1 MKQTIGVI
9 GSTGDLGAQLLQRL
23 RDRDFEVRECAPSL
37 NNSITINDIAAQ
49 CDIVHFCA
57 PLAALTQLTAIPKG
71 IIILHDSVMSSSKQ
85 ASERFL
91 ESNGAVV
98 HMLMNDQQS
107 VVVARDMPHS
117 QPIAEHMAA
126 LECVPHFMTVR
137 EHDTMIARTQGPL
150 ALLCETLLPYLN
162 TIDDHG
168 LLTPSGQLLTQ
179 TLRSRELAW
188 TRETIHSILQNPEL
202 KTLLHDMQQTLAESN
217 KKTL

>member
-23 RDRDFEVRECAPSL
+23 RDSGFKIMKCAPSL
-37 NNSITINDIAAQ
+37 TNGVTINDLATR

-57 PLAALTQLTAIPKG
+57 PLTALEQLTVAPKG
-71 IIILHDSVMSSSKQ
+71 VVILHDSVMSSSKQ
-85 ASERFL
+85 ASECFL

-107 VVVARDMPHS
+107 VVIAQDMPHS
-117 QPIAEHMAA
+117 QPVAEHMTTLGYA
-126 LECVPHFMTVR
+126 PHFMTVR

-162 TIDDHG
+162 TIDDKG

-188 TRETIHSILQNPEL
+188 TRQTVRSILKNPEL

-217 KKTL
+217 QKTL